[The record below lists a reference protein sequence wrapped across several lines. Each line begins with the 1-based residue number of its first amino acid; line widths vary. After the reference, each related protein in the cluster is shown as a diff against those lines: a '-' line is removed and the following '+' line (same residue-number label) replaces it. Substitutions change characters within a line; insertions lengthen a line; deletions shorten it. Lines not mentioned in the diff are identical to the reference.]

1 MSSMHAQAAV
11 AGGSADATRTTD
23 RLEHAGLLAV
33 FGVAIAVQFSIA
45 VAQSLLAVA
54 VICWLVLV
62 VARRE
67 RIVVPRFFWG
77 LVALAA
83 TTLLSAAL
91 SPQPAQGF
99 ADAKQLL
106 LFLVVP
112 VIYRFVSGQR
122 GTTMVTVIVSAGAIS
137 AAYGIFQY
145 GILDYNNLDLRV
157 RGSLGHWMTYSGLL
171 TLVIGVALARILF
184 GERDRMWA
192 ALVMPALALAIAL
205 TFTRTAMVAACATVA
220 LLLVLKDLRLLAV
233 LPVLAALFFA
243 AAPPSITARFMST
256 FNMKDP
262 TIRDRVAML
271 SAGRAMVLAHPLV
284 GVGPT
289 MVEARYP
296 EFRDPSFVEPVV
308 AHLHNVPMQIAAERG
323 LPALLA
329 WLAFVG
335 VALVDLGR
343 LFQEGRRRM
352 LAAVAL
358 AALVSMLAGGLFEY
372 NFGDSEF
379 LMLLLIV
386 LTLPFAASRPAAPRA

>member
-1 MSSMHAQAAV
+1 MHAHAAV
-11 AGGSADATRTTD
+11 SADSSDSMGAVD
-23 RLEHAGLLAV
+23 RLEQVGLVAI
-33 FGVAIAVQFSIA
+33 FGVAVALQFSIA
-45 VAQSLLAVA
+45 AAQSLLAVA
-54 VICWLVLV
+54 IACWLALV
-62 VARRE
+62 ITRRE
-67 RIVVPRFFWG
+67 PIVVPRFFW
-77 LVALAA
+77 ALAA
-83 TTLLSAAL
+83 LAGATLLSAAF
-91 SPQPAQGF
+91 SPAAAQGF
-99 ADAKQLL
+99 ADSKQLL

-112 VIYRFVSGQR
+112 VSIRFLSGHR
-122 GTTMVTVIVSAGAIS
+122 GATMVTVIVTAGAIS

-145 GILDYNNLDLRV
+145 GILDYNSLDLRV

-192 ALVMPALALAIAL
+192 ALVMPALGVAIAL
-205 TFTRTAMVAACATVA
+205 TFTRTAMVAAFATVA
-220 LLLVLKDLRLLAV
+220 LLFILKDLRLLAI

-243 AAPPSITARFMST
+243 AAPTRITARFVST
-256 FNMKDP
+256 FNMNDP

-271 SAGRAMVLAHPLV
+271 NAGRAMVLAHPLT

-296 EFRDPSFVEPVV
+296 EFRDPSAVEPVV

-323 LPALLA
+323 VIALAA

-335 VALVDLGR
+335 LALVDLGR
-343 LFQEGRRRM
+343 LFRTGERRM

-358 AALVSMLAGGLFEY
+358 AALVTMLAGGLFEY

-386 LTLPFAASRPAAPRA
+386 LSLPFAAPRSTPAHA

>member
-1 MSSMHAQAAV
+1 MHAHAAV
-11 AGGSADATRTTD
+11 SADSSDAMGAVD
-23 RLEHAGLLAV
+23 RLEQVGLVAI
-33 FGVAIAVQFSIA
+33 FGVAVALQFSIA
-45 VAQSLLAVA
+45 AAQSLLAVA
-54 VICWLVLV
+54 IACWLALV
-62 VARRE
+62 ITRRE
-67 RIVVPRFFWG
+67 PIVVPRFFW
-77 LVALAA
+77 ALAA
-83 TTLLSAAL
+83 LAGATLLSAAF
-91 SPQPAQGF
+91 SPAAAQGF
-99 ADAKQLL
+99 ADSKQLL

-112 VIYRFVSGQR
+112 VSIRFLSGHR
-122 GTTMVTVIVSAGAIS
+122 GATMVTVIVTAGAIS

-145 GILDYNNLDLRV
+145 GILDYNSLDLRV

-192 ALVMPALALAIAL
+192 ALVMPALGVAIAL

-220 LLLVLKDLRLLAV
+220 LLFILKDLRLLAI

-243 AAPPSITARFMST
+243 AAPTRITARFVST
-256 FNMKDP
+256 FNMNDP

-271 SAGRAMVLAHPLV
+271 NAGRAMVLAHPLT

-296 EFRDPSFVEPVV
+296 EFRDPSAVEPVV

-323 LPALLA
+323 VIALAA

-335 VALVDLGR
+335 LALVDLGR
-343 LFQEGRRRM
+343 LFRTGERRM

-386 LTLPFAASRPAAPRA
+386 LSLPFAAPRSTPAHA

>member
-1 MSSMHAQAAV
+1 MHAQAAL
-11 AGGSADATRTTD
+11 SADSTDATVTVD
-23 RLEHAGLLAV
+23 RLEQVGLLALY
-33 FGVAIAVQFSIA
+33 GVAVALQFSIA

-54 VICWLVLV
+54 VAAWLVLV
-62 VARRE
+62 ITRRE
-67 RIVVPRFFWG
+67 HIVVPRFFWG
-77 LVALAA
+77 LVAYAGA
-83 TTLLSAAL
+83 TLLSAAL
-91 SPQPAQGF
+91 SPQPAAGF

-106 LFLVVP
+106 LFIVVP
-112 VIYRFVSGQR
+112 VAGRFLYGRR
-122 GTTMVTVIVSAGAIS
+122 GSTMVTVIVSAGAIS

-145 GILDYNNLDLRV
+145 GILDYNTLDLRV

-184 GERDRMWA
+184 GERDRLWA

-220 LLLVLKDLRLLAV
+220 LLFVLKDLRLLAI
-233 LPVLAALFFA
+233 LPVLAAVFFA
-243 AAPPSITARFMST
+243 AAPPSITARFVST
-256 FNMKDP
+256 FNMNDP

-271 SAGRAMVLAHPLV
+271 NAGRSMVLAHPLA

-289 MVEARYP
+289 MVEQRYP
-296 EFRDPSFVEPVV
+296 EFRDPSAVEPVV
-308 AHLHNVPMQIAAERG
+308 AHLHNVPVQIAAERG
-323 LPALLA
+323 LVGLAA

-335 VALVDLGR
+335 IALVDLGR
-343 LFQEGRRRM
+343 LFRAGEHRV
-352 LAAVAL
+352 LVAVAL

-386 LTLPFAASRPAAPRA
+386 LTLPFAASRPAASHA

>member
-1 MSSMHAQAAV
+1 MHAHAAV
-11 AGGSADATRTTD
+11 SADSSDSMGAVD
-23 RLEHAGLLAV
+23 RLEQVGLVAI
-33 FGVAIAVQFSIA
+33 FGVAVALQFSIA
-45 VAQSLLAVA
+45 AAQSLLAVA
-54 VICWLVLV
+54 IACWLALV
-62 VARRE
+62 ITRRE
-67 RIVVPRFFWG
+67 PMVVPRFFW
-77 LVALAA
+77 ALAA
-83 TTLLSAAL
+83 LAAATLLSAAF
-91 SPQPAQGF
+91 SPAPAQGF
-99 ADAKQLL
+99 ADSKQLL

-112 VIYRFVSGQR
+112 VSIRFLAGHR
-122 GTTMVTVIVSAGAIS
+122 GATMVTAIVTAGAIS

-145 GILDYNNLDLRV
+145 GILDYNSLDLRV

-192 ALVMPALALAIAL
+192 ALVMPALAVAIAL

-220 LLLVLKDLRLLAV
+220 LLFILKDLRLLAI

-243 AAPPSITARFMST
+243 AAPTRITARFVST
-256 FNMKDP
+256 FNMNDP
-262 TIRDRVAML
+262 TVRDRVAML
-271 SAGRAMVLAHPLV
+271 NAGRAMVLAHPLT

-296 EFRDPSFVEPVV
+296 EFRDPSAVEPVV

-323 LPALLA
+323 LIALAA
-329 WLAFVG
+329 WLAFAG
-335 VALVDLGR
+335 LALVDLGR
-343 LFQEGRRRM
+343 LFRTGERRM

-386 LTLPFAASRPAAPRA
+386 LSLPFAAPRSTPAHA